1 MPTLL
6 VKNARLLATMDDS
19 GAEII
24 DGGLF
29 ARNGVIEAV
38 GPTASLP
45 VTAGEVLD
53 LRDHV
58 VIPGLVNTHHHLY
71 QSLTRAVPAG
81 QNQPLLG
88 WLKALYPIW
97 ARMGPEHIHVST
109 LTGLAELALSGCT
122 TAADHLYMFPNGARL
137 DDQIEAAGKIG
148 LRFHATRGSMSV
160 GASKGGL
167 PPDSVVEDERAILR
181 DTRRLIETYDDKQSF
196 SMLRIGVAPCS
207 PFSVSGDLMRESA
220 ALARHYGVRLHTH
233 TAENGEDVH
242 YCQARFGMRPADYA
256 ASLGWTGADTW
267 HAHCVQLDQAEIG
280 LFARTGSGVAHC
292 PSSNMRLGSGI
303 APVRAMLVAGVPVGL
318 GVDGS
323 ASSDSGHLLNE
334 ARMAM
339 LLARVAGGPE
349 SFSAR
354 DALKVATRGGAK
366 VLGRDSD
373 IGQLSAGYAADFAAF
388 DTRTVDMA
396 GSDWD
401 PLAAL
406 VLCGPQKAAYTVVG
420 GRVVVREGQLT
431 SIDLPVILERH
442 RALAK
447 GLANGDIT

>member
-1 MPTLL
+1 
-6 VKNARLLATMDDS
+6 MDDA
-19 GAEII
+19 GTEIA

-38 GPTASLP
+38 GATATLP
-45 VTAGEVLD
+45 ATADEVLD
-53 LRDHV
+53 LRYHV

-71 QSLTRAVPAG
+71 QSLTRAVPEG

-122 TAADHLYMFPNGARL
+122 TASDHLYMFPNGARL
-137 DDQIEAAGKIG
+137 DDQIEAAGKTG

-167 PPDSVVEDERAILR
+167 PPDSLVEDERAILK
-181 DTRRLIETYDDKQSF
+181 DTQRLIEAYDDKRPF

-220 ALARHYGVRLHTH
+220 ALARSYGVRLHTH
-233 TAENGEDVH
+233 TAENPEDVR
-242 YCQARFGMRPADYA
+242 YCLERFGMRPVDYA
-256 ASLGWTGADTW
+256 ESLGWTGTDTW
-267 HAHCVQLDQAEIG
+267 HAHCVQFDAAEIG
-280 LFARTGSGVAHC
+280 TFARTGSGVAHC
-292 PSSNMRLGSGI
+292 PCSNMRLGSGI
-303 APVRAMLVAGVPVGL
+303 APIRAMLDAGVPVGL

-339 LLARVAGGPE
+339 LLARVAGGAVAM
-349 SFSAR
+349 SAR
-354 DALKVATRGGAK
+354 EALRLATRGGAK
-366 VLGRDSD
+366 VLGRENE
-373 IGQLSAGYAADFAAF
+373 IGQLSPGYAADFAAF

-396 GSDWD
+396 GSVWD

-406 VLCGPQKAAYTVVG
+406 VLCGPQKAAFTVVQ
-420 GRVVVREGQLT
+420 GRTVVRNGQLAT
-431 SIDLPVILERH
+431 IDLPVILERH
-442 RALAK
+442 RALAR
-447 GLANGDIT
+447 GLANGD